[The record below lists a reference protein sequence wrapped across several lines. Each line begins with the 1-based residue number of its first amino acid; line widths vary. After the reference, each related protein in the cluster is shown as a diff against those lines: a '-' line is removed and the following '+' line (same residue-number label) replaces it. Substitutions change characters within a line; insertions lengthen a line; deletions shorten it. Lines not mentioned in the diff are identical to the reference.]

1 LRELRACELH
11 INDAPL
17 MQALFKANAVERL
30 HFGDAV
36 GVTDEHIRLLVEGV
50 DPEIDP
56 FTDRNTAPPRKL
68 VHLDLRKC
76 TQLTDH
82 ALRYLAGN
90 VPHLVTLE
98 LGGVVSLTD
107 AGLAQLLPTI
117 PRLSHLDVEE
127 CLELTN
133 TTLFNIAKSPCA
145 KNLELLQVSYCENMG
160 DSGMIELLRKC
171 EALWNLEM
179 DNSNP
184 PLLLPPSASCN

>member
-1 LRELRACELH
+1 MLAQSCPQIQSLNVSFGTNTDGRGLRRVVEACRNLRALRACELQ

-17 MQALFKANAVERL
+17 MQALFKANTVERL

-56 FTDRNTAPPRKL
+56 FTDRNTAPPM
-68 VHLDLRKC
+68 
-76 TQLTDH
+76 TDN

-98 LGGVVSLTD
+98 LGGIASLTD

-117 PRLSHLDVEE
+117 KPQ
-127 CLELTN
+127 
-133 TTLFNIAKSPCA
+133 A
-145 KNLELLQVSYCENMG
+145 
-160 DSGMIELLRKC
+160 
-171 EALWNLEM
+171 
-179 DNSNP
+179 
-184 PLLLPPSASCN
+184 PLLVVPFRQFL